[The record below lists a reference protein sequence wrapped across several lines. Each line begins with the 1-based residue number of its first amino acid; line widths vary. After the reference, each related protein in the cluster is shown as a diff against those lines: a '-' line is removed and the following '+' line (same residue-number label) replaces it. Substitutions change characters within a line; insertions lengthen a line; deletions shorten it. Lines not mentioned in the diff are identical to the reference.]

1 MMNRSQPNV
10 PKTQAPTVP
19 QTEKRPV
26 VDRLHGLEIVDD
38 YRWLEGDVSDLRAMG
53 HVTSDV
59 VAWTDAQN
67 AYTRAV
73 LDALPGRAALE
84 DRLRPLLQI
93 GAIGAPVRRGGRY
106 FHLRREGDQNQA
118 RVYVREGLHG
128 DDRLLV
134 DPERLDASGLTTIEW
149 ISPSP
154 DGRYLAYGTYSSGD
168 ENTRLSVLDVDDLSD
183 LPLVIPD
190 KVRAPQWLPDGA
202 GLVYRNL
209 ADANDPYTGRV
220 MYHPVPQDPRG
231 DEGPVNDQV
240 LFRQFT
246 KDEDAKLATTW
257 GPSGT
262 LSHDGRWLLLSYA
275 IDTRSS
281 DFWLVDFDHFL
292 RTGVVEKAEV
302 SIGTPGNA
310 EGQVMQGPDGAPLVL
325 FTYKAAPN
333 GRVVI
338 APATKPQEANW
349 RDLVAERPGATIEGV
364 AFAAGHVIVT
374 YLERAVTRIV
384 VVDLSGTEV
393 GEVPLPTYGT
403 ATVRADEGSTEAF
416 VTFSSFVHPPTV
428 YRFDVRD
435 PEGTFTV
442 WERPDAPIDS
452 EAVEVRQV
460 TYASRDGTN
469 VTMFVA
475 HRKGLEPD
483 GNAPTILG
491 GYGGFGVSQLPAFA
505 PTLAP
510 WFEDGGVYAL
520 PNLRGGGEY
529 GDAWH
534 EAGMLERKQNVFD
547 DFVAAAEWLFA
558 NGVTRPGR
566 LAIAGGSNGG
576 LLTGATLTQRPD
588 ICAAAIVA
596 VPLLDMLRYQHFLMA
611 RYWVPEYGSAEEEDA
626 FEWLRAYSPYHR
638 VEDGV
643 AYPAVLLTA
652 GENDM
657 RVHAMHARK
666 MAARLQA
673 ATSRDPHD
681 GPVLLWVDRS
691 AGHGQGKPLDLR
703 LRDAVDQRIFV
714 MRQLGMLRGGAAGV
728 SAETSSP

>member
-1 MMNRSQPNV
+1 MNRPHPAV
-10 PKTQAPTVP
+10 PP
-19 QTEKRPV
+19 TEKREV
-26 VDRLHGLEIVDD
+26 ADSLHGHTLVDA
-38 YRWLEGDVSDLRAMG
+38 YRWLEGDVSDPQAMG
-53 HVTSDV
+53 RVTPEV
-59 VAWTDAQN
+59 AAWTDAQN

-73 LDALPGRAALE
+73 LDSLPGREVLQ
-84 DRLRPLLQI
+84 DRLRPLMQI
-93 GAIGAPVRRGGRY
+93 GSVTAPIQRGGRY

-128 DDRLLV
+128 ADRLLV
-134 DPERLDASGLTTIEW
+134 DPEAVDPSGLTTVEW

-154 DGRYLAYGTYSSGD
+154 DGRRLAYGTYAAGD
-168 ENTRLSVLDVDDLSD
+168 ENTRLHLLDVDESVTLR
-183 LPLVIPD
+183 LAIPD
-190 KVRAPQWLPDGA
+190 KVRAPAWLPDGT
-202 GLVYRNL
+202 GFVYRNL
-209 ADANDPYTGRV
+209 ADPDDPYTGRV
-220 MYHPVPQDPRG
+220 MYHPLPTDAR
-231 DEGPVNDQV
+231 DDAGPTDDHV

-246 KDEDAKLATTW
+246 KEEDAKLATTW
-257 GPSGT
+257 GPSET

-275 IDTRSS
+275 VDTRSN
-281 DFWLVDFDHFL
+281 DLWLVDFERYL
-292 RTGVVEKAEV
+292 RTGDFEKVEV
-302 SIGTPGNA
+302 SIGTSGNG
-310 EGQVMQGPDGAPLVL
+310 EGSVVNGPDGPLLAL
-325 FTYKAAPN
+325 FTYKNAPN
-333 GRVVI
+333 GRVVTVPV
-338 APATKPQEANW
+338 ADPREKNW
-349 RDLVAERPGATIEGV
+349 HDLVPERSDATIESV
-364 AFAAGHVIVT
+364 VFAAGHVVVT
-374 YLERAVTRIV
+374 YLERASTRILV
-384 VVDLSGTEV
+384 FDLTGNRV

-416 VTFSSFVHPPTV
+416 VTFSNFVHPPTV

-534 EAGMLERKQNVFD
+534 EAGMLERKQNAFD
-547 DFVAAAEWLFA
+547 DFITAAEWLFA

-626 FEWLRAYSPYHR
+626 FAWLRAYSPYHR